1 MACYR
6 VLTALWD
13 EKGPVSWL
21 ECIAN
26 LNSELELAC
35 RTVKHSSLPRWLWIH
50 RSPGPALQTWSM
62 QEAAGP
68 FGLAVPTRYGS

>member
-1 MACYR
+1 MEKIPKHNSIYVLDHARLTAFSKYHVNLFLLPKNMTCYR

-26 LNSELELAC
+26 LNSELE
-35 RTVKHSSLPRWLWIH
+35 RT
-50 RSPGPALQTWSM
+50 
-62 QEAAGP
+62 
-68 FGLAVPTRYGS
+68 